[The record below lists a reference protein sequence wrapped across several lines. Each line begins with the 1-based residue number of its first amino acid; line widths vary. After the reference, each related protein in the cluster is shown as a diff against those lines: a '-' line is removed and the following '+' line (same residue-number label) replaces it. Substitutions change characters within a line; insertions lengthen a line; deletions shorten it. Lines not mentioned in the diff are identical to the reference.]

1 MFQERERQ
9 IDNQGQMIGA
19 LPYYK
24 LTYESKGSDVLNT
37 MQCYIDIIVRLSS
50 INIKNDN
57 EATHN
62 Y

>member
-1 MFQERERQ
+1 MFKERERQ
-9 IDNQGQMIGA
+9 IDNEGQMIGA
-19 LPYYK
+19 CLYYK

-37 MQCYIDIIVRLSS
+37 MQCYINIIVGLYS

-57 EATHN
+57 EATNN

>member
-9 IDNQGQMIGA
+9 IDNQGQMIGTFS
-19 LPYYK
+19 YYK
-24 LTYESKGSDVLNT
+24 LTYESKGSDVLKT
-37 MQCYIDIIVRLSS
+37 MQCYIYIIVGLSS